1 MLSIVF
7 LLFPI
12 FACALGAEV
21 FYYDLDPSLYNE
33 RTTPVRLKQAEY
45 PEKKESS
52 EPPRQYKP
60 EASSNQPKKN
70 IPKDQP
76 SSIKGFDKPTLDK
89 LIIERGYSDD
99 SRDPH
104 KGLSLKI
111 QEEGQVISS
120 KDGRVVT
127 IDNMEGY
134 RNYVIVEHSNGI
146 LTVYGNLD
154 QIHVTMGQTIK
165 KGTLV
170 GTVPK
175 KKNLYFQLNQG
186 EKSVDPAKFI
196 SQK

>member
-1 MLSIVF
+1 MLSRIF
-7 LLFPI
+7 LLSLPL
-12 FACALGAEV
+12 FACTLGAEV
-21 FYYDLDPSLYNE
+21 FYYELDPSLNNSGS
-33 RTTPVRLKQAEY
+33 TPVRLKQAES

-52 EPPRQYKP
+52 EPPSQYKP

-70 IPKDQP
+70 IPKEQP
-76 SSIKGFDKPTLDK
+76 SIKGFDKPTLEK

-146 LTVYGNLD
+146 LSVYGNLE

-165 KGTLV
+165 KGTVV